1 MSIRSHETVAAAA
14 CQPPTVNVFIR
25 LLPVIQA
32 VFTGFPIVGAS
43 AAAALRSWAWS
54 EIFVASSLQ
63 FFLPQGVRHA

>member
-32 VFTGFPIVGAS
+32 VFTGFLTVGAS

-54 EIFVASSLQ
+54 GIFVASSLQ
-63 FFLPQGVRHA
+63 VFLPQGVRHA